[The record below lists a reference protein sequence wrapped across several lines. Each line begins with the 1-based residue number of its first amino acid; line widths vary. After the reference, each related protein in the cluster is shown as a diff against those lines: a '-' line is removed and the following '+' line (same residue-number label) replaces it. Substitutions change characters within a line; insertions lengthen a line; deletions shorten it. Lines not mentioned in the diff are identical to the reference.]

1 MWFSCALVLLRL
13 FPFVLVLMKLAL
25 SWGLRASLFSFVGSV
40 CFIIVSYS
48 VFVLF
53 RFCFFLSLL
62 ICCTACCIT
71 SVCCLHKTVL
81 STRRRPA
88 HPVSALILRPRD
100 TSSVVTKLR
109 HRQLR
114 YTTATRWGWDDSD
127 STALGSGYFLPP
139 VGVFFALR
147 FFLIICFFALALSP
161 YVFPFLLFVSSFLC
175 LWRTEYVDSVSRYRQ
190 SPVTHANHE

>member
-13 FPFVLVLMKLAL
+13 FPFFLVLMKLAL
-25 SWGLRASLFSFVGSV
+25 SWGLRASLLSFVGSV

-88 HPVSALILRPRD
+88 HPVSALILHPRD
-100 TSSVVTKLR
+100 TRSVVTKPR

-114 YTTATRWGWDDSD
+114 CTRQTAVVQCHATICIRHLPKETKERQIHKKAMSRMMYTC
-127 STALGSGYFLPP
+127 LPP
-139 VGVFFALR
+139 KRSYKL
-147 FFLIICFFALALSP
+147 LET
-161 YVFPFLLFVSSFLC
+161 YFP
-175 LWRTEYVDSVSRYRQ
+175 
-190 SPVTHANHE
+190 